1 MVENLVYNQ
10 CQLCPRNCQ
19 ANRSNSKLGYCG
31 ESDRLRIATI
41 EAHFGEEPP
50 ISGTNGSGT
59 VFFSGCSL
67 KCIYCQNYQISH
79 QHLGRIMTV
88 SEVVDRLNQLI
99 VEYQVHNIN
108 FVTPDHFFPHTVE
121 IGASIRR
128 LGYSI
133 PIVYNLS
140 GYQSIQSLKLIGS
153 AADIYLPDFK
163 YSDATLA
170 KALSNCEDYPEIAL
184 TAIHEMV
191 RQKGFL
197 DSFRDDSPKTNPIAS
212 RGVLVR
218 HLIIPGQVKNSID
231 ALTILFLEFGKHLPV
246 SLMSQYVPIKK
257 FPFEFLNQTVSQLE
271 FSQVYEHAL
280 ELGFENLFVQFPEP
294 TTKSR
299 PFLPDFSQPTPFLGN
314 VIQRHRL
321 SSVYEPHF
329 NQKER
334 SPSFRYVDEDGS
346 L

>member
-1 MVENLVYNQ
+1 MVGNLVYSQ
-10 CQLCPRNCQ
+10 CQLCPRNCR
-19 ANRSNSKLGYCG
+19 ANRSNSKVGYCG
-31 ESDRLRIATI
+31 ESDQLRIATI

-59 VFFSGCSL
+59 VFFSGCGL

-79 QHLGRIMTV
+79 QHLGRIMMV
-88 SEVVDRLNQLI
+88 GEVVDRLTHLI
-99 VEYQVHNIN
+99 ADYQVHNIN

-121 IGASIRR
+121 IVASIRR

-140 GYQSIQSLKLIGS
+140 GYQSLQSLKLIES

-163 YSDATLA
+163 YSDAALA

-184 TAIHEMV
+184 AAIHEMV

-197 DSFRDDSPKTNPIAS
+197 DSFRDDSLMNNPIAS

-231 ALTILFLEFGKHLPV
+231 ALTTLFLEFGKRLPL
-246 SLMSQYVPIKK
+246 SLMSQYVPIKN
-257 FPFEFLNQTVSQLE
+257 FPCEFLNRTVSQIE
-271 FSQVYEHAL
+271 FSQIYEHAL

-294 TTKSR
+294 TTISR

-314 VIQRHRL
+314 VIQRHQF
-321 SSVYEPHF
+321 SNVKDPHLK
-329 NQKER
+329 QKE
-334 SPSFRYVDEDGS
+334 
-346 L
+346 